1 VILIVTCNGK
11 KILIGKKL
19 VREIR
24 QKLVREIRNKFVKEL
39 VVDV

>member
-1 VILIVTCNGK
+1 
-11 KILIGKKL
+11 

-24 QKLVREIRNKFVKEL
+24 KKLVREIRNKLVKEL